1 MARPRSPSRDKAK
14 QLWLESGKNRLLK
27 DIAEELQVS
36 EEQVRKWKNQDK
48 WDKVTLPN
56 GNSNVTKYK
65 GAQPGNKN
73 ASGHGAPKQNSNAE
87 KHGLFRKYLPEETF
101 SIIDEMPSDPLDVL
115 WDQIQIAYAAIIRAQ
130 QIMYVKDSKD
140 MSTTKIQEKN
150 GDTVFEEHWE
160 VQQAWDKQANFL
172 KSQARAQG
180 ELRSMI
186 KQYDELVHKNWKL
199 ATKEQKTRIAVLK
212 SQAKILQSKANAG
225 GDACVADDGFLD
237 ALNGTAAEDWADEDT
252 ADI

>member
-14 QLWLESGKNRLLK
+14 QLWLESGKKRMLK

-36 EEQVRKWKNQDK
+36 EEQIRKWKNQDK

-56 GNSNVTKYK
+56 ANSNVTKHK
-65 GAQPGNKN
+65 GGQPGNKN
-73 ASGHGAPKQNSNAE
+73 ASGHGAPKKNSNAE
-87 KHGLFRKYLPEETF
+87 KHGLFRKYLPEEAF
-101 SIIDEMPSDPLDVL
+101 SIIKEMPADSLDVL

-130 QIMYVKDSKD
+130 QIMYVRDRDDK
-140 MSTTKIQEKN
+140 TIEKIAKQDGKVIGEK
-150 GDTVFEEHWE
+150 WE

-186 KQYDELVHKNWKL
+186 KQYNELLHDNWEL
-199 ATKEQKTRIAVLK
+199 ATEEQKARVKKLEAETERIRN
-212 SQAKILQSKANAG
+212 SGSG
-225 GDACVADDGFLD
+225 EGEDDGVEIIND
-237 ALNGTAAEDWADEDT
+237 CST
-252 ADI
+252 

>member
-1 MARPRSPSRDKAK
+1 MPRKPDERIEQAKELYLKGQKLIEIAR
-14 QLWLESGKNRLLK
+14 QLDLPEGT
-27 DIAEELQVS
+27 
-36 EEQVRKWKNQDK
+36 VRRWKSTHK
-48 WDKVTLPN
+48 WDSERSDKQ
-56 GNSNVTKYK
+56 SERSDKYK

>member
-1 MARPRSPSRDKAK
+1 MPRKPDERIEQAKELYLKGQKLIEIAR
-14 QLWLESGKNRLLK
+14 QLDLPEGT
-27 DIAEELQVS
+27 
-36 EEQVRKWKNQDK
+36 VRRWKSTHK
-48 WDKVTLPN
+48 WD
-56 GNSNVTKYK
+56 SERSEKYK

-87 KHGLFRKYLPEETF
+87 KHGLFRKYLPKETF

-212 SQAKILQSKANAG
+212 LQAKILQSKANDG